1 MARRQSLEGAVVAIT
16 GGGRGIGL
24 AIATA
29 MAARGAQVSLGDIDA
44 ALAAQAAESL
54 NGYGGRLDV
63 REPASFA
70 KFLEATREHAGPVDV
85 LVNNAGIMP
94 IGAFA
99 DEPDAISDTQID
111 INLRGVIHGCK
122 AVLPEMLARGGGH
135 IVNVASMAGAV
146 PIPGCAVYCA
156 TKFAVVGLTQTLREE
171 YRDSGLRFSTIMPSK
186 VTTEL
191 ASGSD
196 AAAGRLPTVS
206 AEEVAAAVVD
216 AVLHGRREVA
226 VPRYLGMAPALIE
239 VTPHWLQR
247 GLRRGFDDRR
257 ALERMDLQQRAGYI
271 RRIESLAAR
280 KQGA

>member
-1 MARRQSLEGAVVAIT
+1 MANAVRLKGAVVAIT

-24 AIATA
+24 AIAKA
-29 MAARGAQVSLGDIDA
+29 MAAQGARVSLGDIDA
-44 ALAAQAAESL
+44 ALAMQAAESL

-70 KFLEATREHAGPVDV
+70 QFLEATRHALGPLDV

-94 IGAFA
+94 IGAFTEETA
-99 DEPDAISDTQID
+99 AMSDTQID

-122 AVLPEMLARGGGH
+122 TALPQMLARGHGH

-146 PIPGCAVYCA
+146 PIPGLAVYCA

-171 YRDSGLRFSTIMPSK
+171 YRDSGVGFSTIMPSK

-196 AAAGRLPTVS
+196 AARLPSVS
-206 AEEVAAAVVD
+206 PEEVAAAVVD
-216 AVLHGRREVA
+216 AVKHGRREVA
-226 VPRYLGMAPALIE
+226 VPRYLGVTPALLD

-247 GLRRGFDDRR
+247 GLRRAFDDRDGLKR
-257 ALERMDLQQRAGYI
+257 LDLQARAAYT
-271 RRIESLAAR
+271 RRIESLAAKENR
-280 KQGA
+280 A